1 MTLRLLGELERA
13 GADLIEL
20 GVPFSDPMAD
30 GPVLQRAAERALRAG
45 TTLRTVLDVTA
56 TFRRGSDVPLVLFG
70 YTNPYLRYGPERF
83 ARDAR
88 EAGADGVL
96 CIDLP
101 PEESAELEAPLREN
115 GLDLIR
121 VLAPTSTLDRMRT
134 VLRGARGFV
143 YFVSVA
149 GVTGARTE
157 LPLNLEQ
164 LFGSV
169 RRLTRLPVGVGFGI
183 STPEQA
189 AGVAAFADAV
199 IVGSAIARRIEEAR
213 AAGDVEERVVELVSA
228 LGAAV
233 HGARERATP

>member
-1 MTLRLLGELERA
+1 
-13 GADLIEL
+13 
-20 GVPFSDPMAD
+20 
-30 GPVLQRAAERALRAG
+30 
-45 TTLRTVLDVTA
+45 
-56 TFRRGSDVPLVLFG
+56 
-70 YTNPYLRYGPERF
+70 
-83 ARDAR
+83 
-88 EAGADGVL
+88 
-96 CIDLP
+96 
-101 PEESAELEAPLREN
+101 
-115 GLDLIR
+115 
-121 VLAPTSTLDRMRT
+121 
-134 VLRGARGFV
+134 
-143 YFVSVA
+143 
-149 GVTGARTE
+149 VTGARTE